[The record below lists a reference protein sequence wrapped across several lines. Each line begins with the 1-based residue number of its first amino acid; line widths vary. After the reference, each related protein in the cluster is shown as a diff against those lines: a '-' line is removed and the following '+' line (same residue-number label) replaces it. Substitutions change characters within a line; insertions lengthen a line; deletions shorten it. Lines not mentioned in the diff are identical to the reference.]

1 MIEVLEPLAELP
13 GVRMVMLVTSDGV
26 PIAVPGKSAGAS
38 NGEDE
43 LSLSSESGLPDL
55 GRNDALAA
63 IATGWLG
70 EIQHA
75 VGQNSWTEPNRV
87 VLKGARGTL
96 VLQRAKNSIL
106 FVLLARGLAAEEV
119 RLSMKGAIKRL
130 ERNVNSAGRDRTGG
144 RAAHGEPEAS
154 PESPLPARSVSRT
167 DEVAADAVQ
176 QGHEPHSSKD

>member
-13 GVRMVMLVTSDGV
+13 GVRLVMLVTSDGV
-26 PIAVPGKSAGAS
+26 PIAVPGKASQSAGD
-38 NGEDE
+38 DE
-43 LSLSSESGLPDL
+43 LTISSDGAALDL
-55 GRNDALAA
+55 GRDDALAA

-70 EIQHA
+70 EIQQA
-75 VGQNSWTEPNRV
+75 VAQNSWNEPSRV

-130 ERNVNSAGRDRTGG
+130 ERNVNNAGRDRTGG
-144 RAAHGEPEAS
+144 RAPHGETEVCPD
-154 PESPLPARSVSRT
+154 SPLPARSASRT